1 MAPIAV
7 IWGALRYEYRMQIR
21 RVSVWVVLGLIIL
34 VVFGLWYGDSDLLYG
49 YHTLPEAGQPS
60 RWVPPDP
67 HLSLLY
73 WTQFMAMFVPL
84 GIGLVLADRLAR
96 DSRLR
101 VDELFDGAPGSAA
114 ARLAGKFAGST
125 LATLTPIFI
134 IYFGLVV
141 YMMQQTGTA
150 ALLPPA
156 LALFAAVILPGS
168 LFVAG
173 FSISLPVIL
182 RVPVYQFLFTGY
194 WFWANLM
201 SPKIGI
207 PSIVG
212 TMLNAAGPWA
222 QEGIFR
228 FHWTFLKLNA
238 TPVEGLL
245 SIALLVGLG
254 LVATFGMLG
263 YLHWRSLGR

>member
-1 MAPIAV
+1 
-7 IWGALRYEYRMQIR
+7 MQIR
-21 RVSVWVVLGLIIL
+21 RVSVWVVLGLISL
-34 VVFGLWYGDSDLLYG
+34 LVFGIWYGDSDLLYG
-49 YHTLPEAGQPS
+49 YYSHPEPGQPS
-60 RWVPPDP
+60 HWVPPDP

-84 GIGLVLADRLAR
+84 GVGLLLADRLAR

-101 VDELFDGAPGSAA
+101 VDELFNGAPGSSA
-114 ARLAGKFAGST
+114 ARLTGKFAGST
-125 LATLTPIFI
+125 LATLTPIFVF
-134 IYFGLVV
+134 YFGLVV
-141 YMMQQTGTA
+141 YMMGQASTA
-150 ALLPPA
+150 TLLPPA
-156 LALFAAVILPGS
+156 VALFAAVILPGS

-201 SPKIGI
+201 SPRIGI

-222 QEGIFR
+222 QEGIFK

-238 TPVEGLL
+238 TPAEGLL

-254 LVATFGMLG
+254 LLATYGMVG
-263 YLHWRSLGR
+263 YLYWRSLGR